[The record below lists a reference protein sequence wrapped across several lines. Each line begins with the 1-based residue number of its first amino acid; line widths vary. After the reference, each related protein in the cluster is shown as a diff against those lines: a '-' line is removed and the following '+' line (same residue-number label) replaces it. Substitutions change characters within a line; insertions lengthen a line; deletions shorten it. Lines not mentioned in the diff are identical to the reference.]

1 MAKSAFKMKGVDFG
15 NSPIKQAKFPIP
27 MAKRLVKQ
35 NVANTTID
43 SPNYDRSKHDKSL
56 SNIKK
61 ATKLLKKAGY
71 DKGQIEQATGAGGYK
86 AAMNWA
92 TSK

>member
-1 MAKSAFKMKGVDFG
+1 MGKGPFKMKGMDFG
-15 NSPIKQAKFPIP
+15 ISPIKQTKFPIP

-43 SPNYDRSKHDKSL
+43 SPNYDESKHSKSEK
-56 SNIKK
+56 NIIK
-61 ATKLLKKAGY
+61 ATKLLRKAGY
-71 DKGQIEQATGAGGYK
+71 NDEEIEQATGAGGYK